1 MGHNYTRVLSLM
13 KGIKLVGVADIN
25 IERGVE
31 TATRYQ
37 VKFFE
42 DYRDLLPH
50 ADAVCIAVLTILN
63 HTVSVNCLRA
73 GIHVLIEKL
82 IAKSVSEAE
91 SLIKSRCILLVGQ
104 TERFSPTFQ
113 ELCKVLK
120 TEELL
125 ALETRRMN
133 LYTNRANYVSVIL
146 YLMIHDI
153 DLLLEIAAASVT
165 KRFWEKDLGTPEFTI

>member
-1 MGHNYTRVLSLM
+1 M
-13 KGIKLVGVADIN
+13 KGIKLVGVVDIN

-42 DYRDLLPH
+42 DYRNLLTH
-50 ADAVCIAVLTILN
+50 ADAVYIAVPTILH

-91 SLIKSRCILLVGQ
+91 SLISAAEESRCILLVGQ

-113 ELCKVLK
+113 
-120 TEELL
+120 
-125 ALETRRMN
+125 
-133 LYTNRANYVSVIL
+133 
-146 YLMIHDI
+146 
-153 DLLLEIAAASVT
+153 
-165 KRFWEKDLGTPEFTI
+165 